1 MAKKKKEE
9 ESLISIFF
17 NLFLVLPYRLVST
30 FLKLLIGIPIGL
42 FASLVGYSKKHY

>member
-17 NLFLVLPYRLVST
+17 NLFLVLPYHLVST
-30 FLKLLIGIPIGL
+30 SLKLLIGIPIGL
-42 FASLVGYSKKHY
+42 FIGLIQFANKKK